1 MALPFKVQFKP
12 GTSPYRQ
19 AVYAVKK
26 SVVGGVL
33 RPGDKFPSVRVL
45 SQALKLNPNTAHKVV
60 AELTRE
66 GLLEVHPGRGTV
78 VAEVPE
84 SSRRQRAGLLKD
96 DLEQLV
102 VEAKHL
108 SIDLDELLAAV
119 TQHWTSLSS
128 LEDQS
133 REPVKEKA

>member
-1 MALPFKVQFKP
+1 MALPFKIQLKP

-19 AVYAVKK
+19 TVYAVKK
-26 SVVGGVL
+26 AVVAGVL
-33 RPGDKFPSVRVL
+33 RPGDEFPSVRAL

-78 VAEVPE
+78 ITEVPAP
-84 SSRRQRAGLLKD
+84 SRRQRAALLKD

-108 SIDLDELLAAV
+108 SISLDELVAAV
-119 TQHWTSLSS
+119 SEHWTNLT
-128 LEDQS
+128 
-133 REPVKEKA
+133 REPVEEKV